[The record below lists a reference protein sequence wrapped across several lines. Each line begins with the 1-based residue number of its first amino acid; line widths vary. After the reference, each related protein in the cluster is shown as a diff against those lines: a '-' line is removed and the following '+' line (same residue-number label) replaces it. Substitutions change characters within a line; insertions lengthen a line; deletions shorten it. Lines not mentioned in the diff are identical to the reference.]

1 MRMIF
6 MRGEMTRVALT
17 AMVMAVV
24 AIGWA
29 SAAAAASG
37 PASAGG
43 SAAKSAVVA
52 SVELTNPLGSER
64 KHETVAVDRK
74 ELAQLAPAA
83 DFKALVVTDAKGALV
98 LSQLVDSDGDEE
110 PDELVFQTDLKPNE
124 NKIFKLRA
132 GPRPPAARA
141 DYKVYGRF
149 VRERLDDFAW
159 ENDLVAHRVYG
170 AALETAK
177 KEPLV
182 SSGIDVWVKRTHRLL
197 INDWYITGDYH
208 RDQGEGADFY
218 AVGKSRGCGGLG
230 LWIHPTQA
238 DLRGGPGSGGKLAL
252 SHNFIGSRVLA
263 SGPIRLVFELTYAPW
278 EIAPGQR
285 VAETKRITLDA
296 GSPWNHIES
305 TFTPPGPGKLSAGIG
320 IAKHPGNAMSLDP
333 VSASLRVWEP
343 LKGEKG
349 DANGNLGCAVVLRPG
364 APLEEHPDDLEY
376 VVVTPVPASGKLV
389 YEMGTAWDKSGAIR
403 DAAAWGRE
411 VQAQAARSG
420 APVKVSLAVP
430 K

>member
-1 MRMIF
+1 
-6 MRGEMTRVALT
+6 MTCTRAGTIGTLT
-17 AMVMAVV
+17 ALLV
-24 AIGWA
+24 IGSA
-29 SAAAAASG
+29 SAAIA
-37 PASAGG
+37 AGG
-43 SAAKSAVVA
+43 SGKPDTSAAKSAVVA
-52 SVELTNPLGSER
+52 SVAVENPVGSER

-74 ELAQLAPAA
+74 ELAQLAPGA

-98 LSQLVDSDGDEE
+98 LSQLVDEDGDEE

-124 NKIFKLRA
+124 NKLFKLRA
-132 GPRPPAARA
+132 GPRTPAARA
-141 DYKVYGRF
+141 DFKVYGRF
-149 VRERLDDFAW
+149 VRERFDDFSW

-197 INDWYITGDYH
+197 VNDWFMTGDYH

-230 LWIHPTQA
+230 LWSNGH
-238 DLRGGPGSGGKLAL
+238 LAL
-252 SHNFIGSRVLA
+252 SHNFTGSRVLA

-296 GSPWNHIES
+296 GSQWNHVES
-305 TFTPPGPGKLSAGIG
+305 TFTPAGPKLAAGIG
-320 IAKHPGNAMSLDP
+320 IAKHAGNAMALDAA
-333 VSASLRVWEP
+333 SSSLRVWEP

-349 DANGNLGCAVVLRPG
+349 DDNGNLGCAVVLRPG
-364 APLEEHPDDLEY
+364 APLEEHPDELQY
-376 VVVTPVPASGKLV
+376 LVVTPVPASGKLV
-389 YEMGTAWDKSGAIR
+389 YEMGTAWDKGGAIR

-411 VQAQAARSG
+411 VQAQAARAG
-420 APVKVSLAVP
+420 APAKVSLSVA

>member
-1 MRMIF
+1 MKRMTF
-6 MRGEMTRVALT
+6 MRGQTSGVLA
-17 AMVMAVV
+17 AMFV
-24 AIGWA
+24 IGWA
-29 SAAAAASG
+29 GAAAAA
-37 PASAGG
+37 GG
-43 SAAKSAVVA
+43 SDPAAAAAAKSAVVA
-52 SVELTNPLGSER
+52 SVEVANPVGSAR

-98 LSQLVDSDGDEE
+98 LSQLVDSDGDED

-124 NKIFKLRA
+124 TKMFKLRA
-132 GPRPPAARA
+132 GPRTPAARA
-141 DYKVYGRF
+141 DFKVYGRF

-159 ENDLVAHRVYG
+159 ENDLVAHRIYG

-197 INDWYITGDYH
+197 VNDWYITGDYH

-230 LWIHPTQA
+230 LW
-238 DLRGGPGSGGKLAL
+238 SGGKLAL
-252 SHNFIGSRVLA
+252 SHNFTGSRVLA

-285 VAETKRITLDA
+285 VGETKRITLDA
-296 GSPWNHIES
+296 GSQWNHVES

-320 IAKHPGNAMSLDP
+320 IAKHPGNAMALDAA
-333 VSASLRVWEP
+333 SSSLRVWEP

-349 DANGNLGCAVVLRPG
+349 DPNGNLGCAVVLRPG

-389 YEMGTAWDKSGAIR
+389 YEMGTAWDKGGAIH

-411 VQAQAARSG
+411 VQAEAERAG
-420 APVKVSLAVP
+420 APAKVSLSVA

>member
-1 MRMIF
+1 MKRMTF
-6 MRGEMTRVALT
+6 LRGETIGALAAT
-17 AMVMAVV
+17 FVM
-24 AIGWA
+24 GWV
-29 SAAAAASG
+29 SPAAAA
-37 PASAGG
+37 GG
-43 SAAKSAVVA
+43 SGKADTPAAKSAVVA
-52 SVELTNPLGSER
+52 SVAVENPVGSER

-110 PDELVFQTDLKPNE
+110 PDQLVFQTDLKPNE
-124 NKIFKLRA
+124 NKSFKLRA
-132 GPRPPAARA
+132 GPRTPAARA

-170 AALETAK
+170 AALESAK
-177 KEPLV
+177 REPLV

-197 INDWYITGDYH
+197 VNDWFMTGDYH

-230 LWIHPTQA
+230 LW
-238 DLRGGPGSGGKLAL
+238 SNGKLAL
-252 SHNFIGSRVLA
+252 SRNFTGSRVLA

-285 VAETKRITLDA
+285 VGETKRITLDA
-296 GSPWNHIES
+296 GSQWNHVES
-305 TFTPPGPGKLSAGIG
+305 TFTPTGPGKLLAGIG
-320 IAKHPGNAMSLDP
+320 IAKHPGNAMALDAA
-333 VSASLRVWEP
+333 SSSLRVWEP

-349 DANGNLGCAVVLRPG
+349 DDNGNLGCAVVLRPG
-364 APLEEHPDDLEY
+364 APLEEHPDDLQY
-376 VVVTPVPASGKLV
+376 LVVTPVPASGKLA
-389 YEMGTAWDKSGAIR
+389 YEMGTAWDKGGAIR

-411 VQAQAARSG
+411 VQAQAARAG
-420 APVKVSLAVP
+420 APATVSLSVA